1 MRRIYQYCDVSEADT
16 KKGQIRCDVNVSIMD
31 PDAKELGTK
40 VEIKNINSF
49 GNVYDAIVYEIKRQ
63 SELKDAGRYDEV
75 MQETRRFD
83 EESGTTIFM
92 RSKVDAIDYKYFVEP
107 NIPKYKIDENW
118 LEEIRK
124 TIPVLPRERK
134 IKYIN
139 ELGLSEYDATIIV
152 KEKDYADYF
161 EECINLGMDAK
172 TAANWLTVQ
181 IIAYLSKHD
190 IELKDFYLKPIYL
203 KQIIDELGKGTISS
217 KQAKEIFFKA
227 LEEEKEPKN
236 FISKDNAQISDQKVI
251 EDIIN
256 KILLDNSKQVAEYK
270 NGKTNLFD
278 YFVGQVMKET
288 RGKANPV
295 VTKEILKDKLDN

>member
-1 MRRIYQYCDVSEADT
+1 MYNIYC
-16 KKGQIRCDVNVSIMD
+16 QIPSCEKFNIFSI
-31 PDAKELGTK
+31 
-40 VEIKNINSF
+40 
-49 GNVYDAIVYEIKRQ
+49 
-63 SELKDAGRYDEV
+63 
-75 MQETRRFD
+75 
-83 EESGTTIFM
+83 
-92 RSKVDAIDYKYFVEP
+92 
-107 NIPKYKIDENW
+107 
-118 LEEIRK
+118 
-124 TIPVLPRERK
+124 
-134 IKYIN
+134 
-139 ELGLSEYDATIIV
+139 
-152 KEKDYADYF
+152 
-161 EECINLGMDAK
+161 
-172 TAANWLTVQ
+172 
-181 IIAYLSKHD
+181 
-190 IELKDFYLKPIYL
+190 